1 MIEKNIYENYS
12 IDFAE
17 DYEIHYQTYC
27 FIFNNNRE
35 LYLTEEKKIPIKK
48 NCSEWEFCENR
59 QFCKYG
65 KK

>member
-1 MIEKNIYENYS
+1 MIKKSIIEKENIFCDYYNKNIKMSTKYS
-12 IDFAE
+12 I
-17 DYEIHYQTYC
+17 I
-27 FIFNNNRE
+27 
-35 LYLTEEKKIPIKK
+35 EEKKIPVEK